1 MDKEGFCIVTKS
13 SLEEFND
20 VFLTAERNAKC
31 PVLKFIQGREIFED
45 LSGTFLPWVPEA
57 FHARFPV
64 SVKS

>member
-1 MDKEGFCIVTKS
+1 MVTKS

-20 VFLTAERNAKC
+20 VFLTAERKMSC
-31 PVLKFIQGREIFED
+31 FEIHSRQGNFED